1 MKTVYG
7 GIGRGYCGQMGPES
21 IGLDQMEDHIFGGKS
36 GDYFLLGLPSL

>member
-1 MKTVYG
+1 MKNVYW

-21 IGLDQMEDHIFGGKS
+21 IGLGQMEDHIFGGKS